1 MARPKPPAAPTIALT
16 PEDAEAAFYEAMAGG
31 DVGRMMALWVDDE
44 DALCVHPGG
53 GRIVGTA
60 AVRASYEAILAD
72 GGIPVSYD
80 AVHRLQRAEVA
91 VHHLIERVVVD
102 SARGRSELR
111 MLATNVYLKT
121 PLGWRIAVHHVTAAG
136 PDDRPPPEA
145 APTTL
150 H

>member
-31 DVGRMMALWVDDE
+31 DVGRLMALWADDE
-44 DALCVHPGG
+44 DVLCAHPGG
-53 GRIVGTA
+53 GRVVGTA
-60 AVRASYEAILAD
+60 AVRASYETLLAD
-72 GGIPVSYD
+72 GGIAVSYD

-91 VHHLIERVVVD
+91 VHHLVERIVVD
-102 SARGRSELR
+102 SARGRSELC

-121 PLGWRIAVHHVTAAG
+121 PLGWRIVVHHATAAG
-136 PDDRPPPEA
+136 PDERPPPEP